1 MFRPGFWFGGKSV
14 TEIFL
19 AHAEG
24 GSGNPVTFAGLN
36 FGAAASNRYLVALIT
51 WIGSPAKTI
60 TACSIG
66 GIAATVVIASG
77 AGGATGQSAAIA
89 IALVP
94 AGTSGS
100 VVGTFTGA
108 VANATVSLYSLQN
121 LASATPTATAA
132 SNAANPTA
140 TLNIPSGAC
149 LLAVAGAI
157 GTSPSG
163 SWTSPMTNDVNTT
176 FGGGTACRT
185 SASNVFSG
193 SQVGLVVTCTFTS
206 SGSGAAGAFA
216 VFAP

>member
-1 MFRPGFWFGGKSV
+1 MSFIAPFPGANIV
-14 TEIFL
+14 IETFL

-24 GSGNPVTFAGLN
+24 GSGNPVTFSALS
-36 FGAAASNRYLVALIT
+36 FGAAAANRFLVAAFT
-51 WIGSPAKTI
+51 WIGSPAKTLSSC
-60 TACSIG
+60 TIG
-66 GIAATVVIASG
+66 GISATVVVSSG

-89 IALVP
+89 IAAVP
-94 AGTSGS
+94 TGTSGN
-100 VVGTFTGA
+100 VVGTFSGSVANVA
-108 VANATVSLYSLQN
+108 VALYSLSAI
-121 LASATPTATAA
+121 ASATPTATAS

-140 TLNIPSGAC
+140 TINIGAGAC

-185 SASNVFSG
+185 AASHVFPSA
-193 SQVGLVVTCTFTS
+193 QTALVVTCTFTS

-216 VFAP
+216 VFSP